1 MATVTHYANG
11 PFSGQAISASQTTS
25 GASTEG
31 AVYAVSNVLDFS
43 PTTKF
48 ASSSGGAVVANA
60 INGAFEVLAIGAN
73 THVIGAYVTVIEP
86 ATATV
91 TADLG
96 IGGGGA
102 ELLAAADIAAA
113 AGTTYANLV
122 TSSGSV
128 AVGGGMYFAS
138 ADTID
143 LQSLVAAPIVGKVRV
158 TALCFSPV
166 V

>member
-1 MATVTHYANG
+1 MATVTHYASG
-11 PFSGQAISASQTTS
+11 PYKGLAISASQQTS

-31 AVYAVSNVLDFS
+31 GIYAVSNVLDF
-43 PTTKF
+43 TTKY

-73 THVIGAYVTVIEP
+73 THVIGAYITVIEP

-96 IGGGGA
+96 IAGGGA
-102 ELLAAADIAAA
+102 ELLAAVDVAAA
-113 AGTTYANLV
+113 AGTSYANLV
-122 TSSGSV
+122 TSTGSI
-128 AVGGGMYFAS
+128 AVGGGMYFSA

-143 LQSLVAAPIVGKVRV
+143 LQSLIAAPLVGKLRV

-166 V
+166 A

>member
-1 MATVTHYANG
+1 MATVTHYASG
-11 PFSGQAISASQTTS
+11 PFKGQAISATQQI
-25 GASTEG
+25 STAAGEG
-31 AVYAVSNVLDFS
+31 TLYAVSNVLDF
-43 PTTKF
+43 TTKF
-48 ASSSGGAVVANA
+48 ASSSGGAIVANA
-60 INGAFEVLAIGAN
+60 INGAFEVLSIGDN
-73 THVIGAYVTVIEP
+73 THVLAAYVTVIDP

-102 ELLAAADIAAA
+102 ELIAAADVAAA
-113 AGTTYANLV
+113 AGTTY
-122 TSSGSV
+122 TSAATASGSL
-128 AVGGGMYFAS
+128 ASGGLVITT

-143 LQSLVAAPIVGKVRV
+143 LQSLIAAPLVGKLRV